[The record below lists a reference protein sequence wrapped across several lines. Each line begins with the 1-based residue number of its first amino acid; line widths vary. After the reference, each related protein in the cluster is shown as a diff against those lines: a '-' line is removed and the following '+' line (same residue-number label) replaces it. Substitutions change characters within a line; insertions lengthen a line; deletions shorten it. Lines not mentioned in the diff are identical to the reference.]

1 MQRLRLS
8 HDPDQADG
16 GANAIARD
24 CAIDEV

>member
-8 HDPDQADG
+8 HHPNQADG

-24 CAIDEV
+24 YPIDEV